1 MGRRRRRLSQ
11 PAPIAPTICYLC
23 QALLALSFG
32 LGGSVGL
39 AVAGQCLFMAS
50 FSIGSGPCSMM
61 VASECFP
68 LQACHYLL

>member
-1 MGRRRRRLSQ
+1 M
-11 PAPIAPTICYLC
+11 C

-68 LQACHYLL
+68 LQACHD

>member
-1 MGRRRRRLSQ
+1 M
-11 PAPIAPTICYLC
+11 C

-68 LQACHYLL
+68 LQACHYLLCHCLLCHYLL